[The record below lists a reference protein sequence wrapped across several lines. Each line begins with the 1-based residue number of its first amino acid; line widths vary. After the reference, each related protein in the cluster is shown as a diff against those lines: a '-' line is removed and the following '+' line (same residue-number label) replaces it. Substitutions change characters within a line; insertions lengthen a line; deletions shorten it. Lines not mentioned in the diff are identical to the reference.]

1 MNMLSKFIIIENNKD
16 YQCNTFEDVVKYF
29 IDENYY
35 NLTMAEQK
43 NKIMKIAIDNAID
56 NNLKIVKIVENI
68 DNINESFIAI
78 DEITVILS
86 ILKNQLRIVL
96 LERKDSNVFNKY
108 IKIPETNDNY
118 VIINTFSKHALKNY
132 IDYVKG
138 CQRGRF
144 LLTTTC
150 NFFWKRGRTLI
161 KIKDRPRFSIV
172 KFSTLIYNFNNKR
185 KIWINKHGGKI
196 IWQKTMRLIK
206 F

>member
-1 MNMLSKFIIIENNKD
+1 M
-16 YQCNTFEDVVKYF
+16 KYF

-86 ILKNQLRIVL
+86 ILKSQLRIVL

-132 IDYVKG
+132 IDYVKS

-144 LLTTTC
+144 FLTTTC
-150 NFFWKRGRTLI
+150 NFGFKN
-161 KIKDRPRFSIV
+161 KKVVKKNRPF
-172 KFSTLIYNFNNKR
+172 
-185 KIWINKHGGKI
+185 
-196 IWQKTMRLIK
+196 
-206 F
+206 

>member
-108 IKIPETNDNY
+108 IKISETNDNY

-132 IDYVKG
+132 IDYVKS

-144 LLTTTC
+144 FLTTTC
-150 NFFWKRGRTLI
+150 NFGFKN
-161 KIKDRPRFSIV
+161 KKVVKKNRPF
-172 KFSTLIYNFNNKR
+172 
-185 KIWINKHGGKI
+185 
-196 IWQKTMRLIK
+196 
-206 F
+206 

>member
-43 NKIMKIAIDNAID
+43 NKIMKIAIDNAVD

-144 LLTTTC
+144 FLTTTC
-150 NFFWKRGRTLI
+150 NFGLKN
-161 KIKDRPRFSIV
+161 KKVV
-172 KFSTLIYNFNNKR
+172 KKN
-185 KIWINKHGGKI
+185 
-196 IWQKTMRLIK
+196 RL

>member
-35 NLTMAEQK
+35 NLTMAEQR

-144 LLTTTC
+144 FLTTIC
-150 NFFWKRGRTLI
+150 NLGFKN
-161 KIKDRPRFSIV
+161 KKVVKKNRPF
-172 KFSTLIYNFNNKR
+172 
-185 KIWINKHGGKI
+185 
-196 IWQKTMRLIK
+196 
-206 F
+206 

>member
-96 LERKDSNVFNKY
+96 LERKEEILLVDDEILEDIIKKMQKQVEKNKS
-108 IKIPETNDNY
+108 
-118 VIINTFSKHALKNY
+118 V
-132 IDYVKG
+132 
-138 CQRGRF
+138 
-144 LLTTTC
+144 
-150 NFFWKRGRTLI
+150 
-161 KIKDRPRFSIV
+161 
-172 KFSTLIYNFNNKR
+172 
-185 KIWINKHGGKI
+185 
-196 IWQKTMRLIK
+196 
-206 F
+206 

>member
-16 YQCNTFEDVVKYF
+16 YQCNTFEDVVKHF

-35 NLTMAEQK
+35 DLTMAEQK
-43 NKIMKIAIDNAID
+43 NKIMKIAIDNAIN
-56 NNLKIVKIVENI
+56 NNLKIMKKVENIDNI

-86 ILKNQLRIVL
+86 ILKNQLRILL

-144 LLTTTC
+144 FLTTFY
-150 NFFWKRGRTLI
+150 FF
-161 KIKDRPRFSIV
+161 
-172 KFSTLIYNFNNKR
+172 Y
-185 KIWINKHGGKI
+185 
-196 IWQKTMRLIK
+196 
-206 F
+206 

>member
-86 ILKNQLRIVL
+86 ILNNQLRMLL
-96 LERKDSNVFNKY
+96 LERQ
-108 IKIPETNDNY
+108 E
-118 VIINTFSKHALKNY
+118 
-132 IDYVKG
+132 
-138 CQRGRF
+138 
-144 LLTTTC
+144 
-150 NFFWKRGRTLI
+150 
-161 KIKDRPRFSIV
+161 
-172 KFSTLIYNFNNKR
+172 
-185 KIWINKHGGKI
+185 
-196 IWQKTMRLIK
+196 
-206 F
+206 

>member
-1 MNMLSKFIIIENNKD
+1 M
-16 YQCNTFEDVVKYF
+16 KYF

-144 LLTTTC
+144 FLTT
-150 NFFWKRGRTLI
+150 F
-161 KIKDRPRFSIV
+161 
-172 KFSTLIYNFNNKR
+172 
-185 KIWINKHGGKI
+185 
-196 IWQKTMRLIK
+196 
-206 F
+206 

>member
-118 VIINTFSKHALKNY
+118 VIINTFSKYALKNY

-144 LLTTTC
+144 FLTT
-150 NFFWKRGRTLI
+150 F
-161 KIKDRPRFSIV
+161 
-172 KFSTLIYNFNNKR
+172 
-185 KIWINKHGGKI
+185 
-196 IWQKTMRLIK
+196 
-206 F
+206 